1 LPNLNGSCL
10 ALDELKVRDI
20 PTVDMQ
26 EIEGVIDRTHAA
38 FGVGRRLSVSTP
50 QSSPSM
56 SAVVRRRFASV
67 AAALLCRR
75 SQQRTGCGGRRK
87 RGCFSVFSAACR

>member
-1 LPNLNGSCL
+1 MPNLNGSCL
-10 ALDELKVRDI
+10 ALDELKVRDV

-56 SAVVRRRFASV
+56 
-67 AAALLCRR
+67 
-75 SQQRTGCGGRRK
+75 
-87 RGCFSVFSAACR
+87 